1 MANSSRAGRH
11 KMGAQQ
17 SRQQQLLAG
26 WSLADAAALQ
36 QKLPG
41 SEHDALLQVRK
52 RALAAVT
59 GRPWPDRKSEYW
71 RYTSLQALSSGRYR
85 PVEAGEGPMVQEA
98 LLADS
103 WRLVVVNGRLRRDLS
118 TLPREKGID
127 ILSLSDLAG
136 AAPEDAAALLGDWPE
151 QFDDGFF
158 AAFNAAF
165 AADGLLLTLADGC
178 RAERP
183 LEVVFLS
190 SGDGAAIFPRL
201 HVRLG
206 RGSALRLI
214 ERHEGAGRYWSDGVA
229 SFDLDG
235 NARLEHV
242 RVLCDDEDAVNIA
255 TAALHIGADACYDG
269 FLLSLGGM
277 MTHQQYKADL
287 LGEGGE
293 CRLNGAYLGHG
304 RQHHDC
310 ISDITH
316 NVPATRSHQV
326 FKGVLDDRAHGV
338 FQGRIVVRPGA
349 QQTDGHQLN
358 KTLLLSDRAEI
369 DTKPEL
375 EIYADDVKC
384 SHGATA
390 GELDKDALFYLR
402 SRGLAD
408 GQARALLINAFIADA
423 LNEIGDEDLR
433 DALNALVARAL
444 NRQRAGGE

>member
-1 MANSSRAGRH
+1 
-11 KMGAQQ
+11 MGSQQ
-17 SRQQQLLAG
+17 PQQQQVLAG
-26 WSLADAAALQ
+26 LTVAEAAALQ
-36 QKLPG
+36 QQLPG
-41 SEHDALLQVRK
+41 SEHDALARARE
-52 RALAAVT
+52 RALAAVAA
-59 GRPWPDRKSEYW
+59 RPWPDRKSEYW
-71 RYTSLQALSSGRYR
+71 RYTSLQALSSGRFR
-85 PVEAGEGPMVQEA
+85 PMTAETAPAFQEA
-98 LLADS
+98 LLPDAC
-103 WRLVVVNGRLRRDLS
+103 RLIVVNGRLRRDLS
-118 TLPREKGID
+118 VLPREKDID
-127 ILSLSDLAG
+127 ILTLSELAA
-136 AAPEDAAALLGDWPE
+136 AAPEDAAALLEDRPE

-165 AADGLLLTLADGC
+165 AADGIIITLAGDC
-178 RAERP
+178 RAETP

-190 SGDGAAIFPRL
+190 SGEDAATFPRL
-201 HVRLG
+201 HVRMG
-206 RGSALRLI
+206 KGSGLRLI
-214 ERHEGAGRYWSDGVA
+214 ERYEGAGAYWSDGMA
-229 SFDLDG
+229 SFDLDEG
-235 NARLEHV
+235 ARLEHV
-242 RVLCDDEDAVNIA
+242 RLLADGEAAINIA
-255 TAALHIGADACYDG
+255 TAAVRIGADACYDG
-269 FLLSLGGM
+269 FLLSLGGT

-358 KTLLLSDRAEI
+358 KTLLLSERAEI

-375 EIYADDVKC
+375 EIYADDVRC

-408 GQARALLINAFIADA
+408 GQARALLTNAFIADVLEEISDAA
-423 LNEIGDEDLR
+423 LRG
-433 DALNALVARAL
+433 ALHQRVSDVL
-444 NRQRAGGE
+444 NTHRAGGEE

>member
-1 MANSSRAGRH
+1 
-11 KMGAQQ
+11 MGVQPPL
-17 SRQQQLLAG
+17 QQQLLAG
-26 WSLADAAALQ
+26 WSLADAESLQ
-36 QKLPG
+36 QELPG

-52 RALAAVT
+52 RALAAIT
-59 GRPWPDRKSEYW
+59 ARPWPDRKSEYW

-85 PVEAGEGPMVQEA
+85 PVVAGEGTAAQNA
-98 LLADS
+98 LLEES
-103 WRLVVVNGRLRRDLS
+103 WRLVVVNGRMRPDLS

-136 AAPEDAAALLGDWPE
+136 AAPEDVASLLGDWPE

-165 AADGLLLTLADGC
+165 APDGLLITLADGC
-178 RAERP
+178 RAEKP

-190 SGDGAAIFPRL
+190 SGDEAAIFPRL
-201 HVRLG
+201 HIHLG
-206 RGSALRLI
+206 QGSVLRLI
-214 ERHEGAGRYWSDGVA
+214 ERHEGSGGYWSNGFA
-229 SFDLDG
+229 SVDLQEG
-235 NARLEHV
+235 ARLEHV
-242 RVLCDDEDAVNIA
+242 RVVADDDEALNIA
-255 TAALHIGADACYDG
+255 TAALRIGADACYDG
-269 FLLSLGGM
+269 FLLSLGGA

-293 CRLNGAYLGHG
+293 CRLNGAYLGHD

-316 NVPATRSHQV
+316 HVPSTRSHQV

-402 SRGLAD
+402 SRGLQD
-408 GQARALLINAFIADA
+408 KQARALLINAFIADA

-433 DALNALVARAL
+433 KALNALVARAL
-444 NRQRAGGE
+444 DRQRAGEQK